1 VRNNTKILK
10 KSVTLRMPPFK
21 SLEVIETY
29 TRAFVTV
36 NLSIER
42 FEMSVYYFFGPP
54 AQSL

>member
-1 VRNNTKILK
+1 
-10 KSVTLRMPPFK
+10 VTLRMPPFK